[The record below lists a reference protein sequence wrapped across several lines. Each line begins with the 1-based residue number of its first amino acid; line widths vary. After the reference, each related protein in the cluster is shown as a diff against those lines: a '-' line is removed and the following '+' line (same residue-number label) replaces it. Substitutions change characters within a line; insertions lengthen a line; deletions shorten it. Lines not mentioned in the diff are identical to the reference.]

1 MSNQIL
7 RNLVRDIS
15 LVLFW
20 VGVWEATT
28 IMIEQK
34 NKASKKSMIIY
45 IYLAIILSNPKRNLT
60 RGQILARFERI
71 NYK

>member
-7 RNLVRDIS
+7 RNVVRDIS

-20 VGVWEATT
+20 VGVWEATI

-34 NKASKKSMIIY
+34 SKASKKSMIVY
-45 IYLAIILSNPKRNLT
+45 IYLAIISYLIYHYLNNDNVERN
-60 RGQILARFERI
+60 
-71 NYK
+71 K

>member
-7 RNLVRDIS
+7 RNVVRDIS

-34 NKASKKSMIIY
+34 NKASQKSMIVY
-45 IYLAIILSNPKRNLT
+45 IYLAIISYLIYHYLNNGNVERLSRKT
-60 RGQILARFERI
+60 
-71 NYK
+71 

>member
-7 RNLVRDIS
+7 RNAVRDIS

-20 VGVWEATT
+20 VGVWAATT

-45 IYLAIILSNPKRNLT
+45 IYLTIILSNPKQSCL
-60 RGQILARFERI
+60 QLC
-71 NYK
+71 

>member
-7 RNLVRDIS
+7 RNAVRDIS

-20 VGVWEATT
+20 VGVWTATT

-34 NKASKKSMIIY
+34 NKDPQKSMIVY
-45 IYLAIILSNPKRNLT
+45 IYLTIILSNPKQSCL
-60 RGQILARFERI
+60 QLC
-71 NYK
+71 

>member
-60 RGQILARFERI
+60 KGQILAGFCRSSL
-71 NYK
+71 

>member
-7 RNLVRDIS
+7 RNAVRDIS

-20 VGVWEATT
+20 VGVWEATI

-34 NKASKKSMIIY
+34 NKASQKSMIVY
-45 IYLAIILSNPKRNLT
+45 IYLAIISYLIYHYLNNDNVKRN
-60 RGQILARFERI
+60 
-71 NYK
+71 K